1 MKHLHINL
9 FLVIFSLAIFSC
21 NNAASSQKANSNLA
35 AATGIENNGMLY
47 KGIIM
52 SDASLL
58 MCGVGKK
65 SNSEEKDALLVKTNK
80 NGIVWSKFMGTEGIE
95 ECFNFVTSNIK
106 GNILALGYQKQENNN
121 TLLINLLDN
130 DGKVKWS
137 TASINCNGMEN
148 PQGVI
153 LSDES
158 IMIAAR
164 NAHPDPS
171 NTNVI
176 NILKLDASGN
186 LVWSKQI
193 ESVIGVVKM
202 IYSNNTVKLVCKQKG
217 VFLDYS
223 LNEKYHNFPYFTL
236 TEEGEVFSSANLLT
250 PKSPNS
256 AAEMFDAYE
265 TNMGDIVLGGYTFND
280 LSPNRALSLLC
291 FDLNGVKKWAKRFD
305 FPQESMAKSI
315 DFDGVN
321 NLLVWGDGYGKG
333 EMFYFTKI
341 YLKDGNAVSASSLK
355 TANTKQVRSI
365 VSKGDDYWL
374 CWDNTN
380 QFAWSAS
387 DKNGSLAVA
396 QTKENPKVVD
406 IQCRRKESNYKTIP
420 ADFKLKTL
428 AINSTDANLSSKKL

>member
-80 NGIVWSKFMGTEGIE
+80 NGIVWSKFIGTEGIE

-171 NTNVI
+171 NTNV
-176 NILKLDASGN
+176 N
-186 LVWSKQI
+186 Q
-193 ESVIGVVKM
+193 
-202 IYSNNTVKLVCKQKG
+202 
-217 VFLDYS
+217 
-223 LNEKYHNFPYFTL
+223 
-236 TEEGEVFSSANLLT
+236 
-250 PKSPNS
+250 
-256 AAEMFDAYE
+256 
-265 TNMGDIVLGGYTFND
+265 
-280 LSPNRALSLLC
+280 
-291 FDLNGVKKWAKRFD
+291 
-305 FPQESMAKSI
+305 
-315 DFDGVN
+315 
-321 NLLVWGDGYGKG
+321 
-333 EMFYFTKI
+333 
-341 YLKDGNAVSASSLK
+341 YLKIRCIRKFGLE
-355 TANTKQVRSI
+355 Q
-365 VSKGDDYWL
+365 
-374 CWDNTN
+374 TN
-380 QFAWSAS
+380 
-387 DKNGSLAVA
+387 
-396 QTKENPKVVD
+396 
-406 IQCRRKESNYKTIP
+406 
-420 ADFKLKTL
+420 
-428 AINSTDANLSSKKL
+428 